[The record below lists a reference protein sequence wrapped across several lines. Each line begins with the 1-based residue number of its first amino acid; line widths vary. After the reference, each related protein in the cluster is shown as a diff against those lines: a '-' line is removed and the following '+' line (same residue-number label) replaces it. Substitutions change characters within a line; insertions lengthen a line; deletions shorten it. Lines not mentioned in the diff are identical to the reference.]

1 MIFPS
6 LIAGDASLSAIG
18 LFIYVRTQCAHC
30 FSAIFVI
37 AVIALTF
44 GVNWSIGV
52 ATETGSDFEGGFLSS
67 FLAGSQVGLSSHGS
81 FDHLGVSFKSER

>member
-1 MIFPS
+1 M
-6 LIAGDASLSAIG
+6 
-18 LFIYVRTQCAHC
+18 RTQCAHS

-37 AVIALTF
+37 AVIAPTF

-52 ATETGSDFEGGFLSS
+52 ATETGSEFEGGFLSS

-81 FDHLGVSFKSER
+81 FDHLGVSFKGEWLRFLIWTFLQIQTIHFLVL